1 MNKLIVNITL
11 AALLLIA
18 AAEAGQKFNSLKDEL
33 ARANLVELDVSI
45 EIKSNIFGDVDSISG
60 KIVIAEDSR
69 YIAIM
74 DNDKY
79 WFDGNCISEYIW
91 ENNQVTKDC
100 LADGEYFESE
110 LLFIKNLDRYYST
123 KEIKTDSL
131 YSLIKID
138 SLAVSL
144 PDSLKVIFFQD
155 NLDVPILEYYD
166 LNNDLNIV
174 SINQREMFDSIPDD
188 IFNPAIPDSVEI
200 IILP

>member
-1 MNKLIVNITL
+1 MNKLIVNILLVT
-11 AALLLIA
+11 LLLIA
-18 AAEAGQKFNSLKDEL
+18 TAEAGQKFEGLKDEL
-33 ARANLVELDVSI
+33 ARANLVELNVSI
-45 EIKSNIFGDVDSISG
+45 IIKSNIFGDVDSISG
-60 KIVIAEDSR
+60 KIIIAEDSR
-69 YIAIM
+69 YFAIM

-91 ENNQVTKDC
+91 ENNQLTKDC
-100 LADGEYFESE
+100 LDEGEHFESE
-110 LLFIKNLDRYYST
+110 LLFIKNFDKYYT
-123 KEIKTDSL
+123 TREIETDSL
-131 YSLIKID
+131 YSLVKTD